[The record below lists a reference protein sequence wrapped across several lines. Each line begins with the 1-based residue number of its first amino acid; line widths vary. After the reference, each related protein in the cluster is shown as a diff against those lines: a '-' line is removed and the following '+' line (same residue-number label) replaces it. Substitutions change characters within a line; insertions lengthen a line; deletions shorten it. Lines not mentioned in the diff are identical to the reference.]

1 MIRTAAP
8 AAAAGEAKA
17 DEPPVEETILT
28 TPTDGVAS
36 WSTDKITPFAPAADQ
51 RIIVKEVGKPLWEV
65 FRSISI
71 TLLSTHMAAWDWLL
85 YVAEHKEDGPL
96 ADQSVLIKTID
107 GVGGYTGAM

>member
-8 AAAAGEAKA
+8 AAAAGEGKA
-17 DEPPVEETILT
+17 DDAPAEETILT

-51 RIIVKEVGKPLWEV
+51 RIVVKKVGRSHWEI

-71 TLLSTHMAAWDWLL
+71 TLLSTHMAGGYAAAGCL
-85 YVAEHKEDGPL
+85 
-96 ADQSVLIKTID
+96 SVLILP
-107 GVGGYTGAM
+107 MPF